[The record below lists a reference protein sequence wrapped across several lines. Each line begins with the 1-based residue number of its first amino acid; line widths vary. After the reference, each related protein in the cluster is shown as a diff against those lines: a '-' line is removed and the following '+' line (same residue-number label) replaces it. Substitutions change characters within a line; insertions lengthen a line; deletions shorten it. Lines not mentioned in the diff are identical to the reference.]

1 LAAGKHALP
10 GKNDRYVRQIK
21 VEGFGARTAV
31 VVGVG
36 ATLCRSTHSQR
47 RFL

>member
-31 VVGVG
+31 VVGAG
-36 ATLCRSTHSQR
+36 ATPCRSTH
-47 RFL
+47 